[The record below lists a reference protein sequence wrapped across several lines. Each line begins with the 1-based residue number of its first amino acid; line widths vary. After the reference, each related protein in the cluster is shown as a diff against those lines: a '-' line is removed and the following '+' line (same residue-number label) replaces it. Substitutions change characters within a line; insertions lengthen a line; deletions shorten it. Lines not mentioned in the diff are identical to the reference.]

1 MRILV
6 LGLGTA
12 GLYAAKWARN
22 ADPRAEIVVVERRTY
37 PTFSPCGIP
46 LAIEGLVSFESLK
59 HPFPVRG
66 NTRLLLGHE
75 VVSVDLDSMRAR
87 VTDGS
92 SELEL
97 SFDRLVF
104 APGAEPFVPPV
115 PGAGEA
121 LGKDLFTIRVVEDG
135 ERLVRR
141 IEEKGATRATVVG
154 AGPIGCEISYA
165 LARRGLKVHLVE
177 MLDRV
182 FPRSLD
188 PDMASH
194 VEAYLRARGI
204 EVRTGCPLEEV
215 VLDDGSVVAV
225 RACGERI
232 PTDIVVMATG
242 VRACTGLLEGQVDVD
257 KGILVDERMETS
269 REGVFAAGDVA
280 VVRHRISGEMVMVQ
294 LASAAMRQGVVAGIN
309 AAGGDATYSGAL
321 GTFSSAMGAFEAAAT
336 GIRTGK
342 SVKIAGFYKPEWA
355 GGERVWLK
363 LFLEG
368 DRIVGA
374 QAVGP
379 RASAEIDVVAALI
392 HRGATVDDALMFE
405 RSYCPGVS
413 ELNMP
418 LSAAGEIALRRKL
431 RR

>member
-22 ADPRAEIVVVERRTY
+22 TDPRAEIVVVERRAY

-46 LAIEGLVSFESLK
+46 LAIEGVVPFESLK

-75 VVSVDLDSMRAR
+75 VRSIDLEERKAVVS
-87 VTDGS
+87 DGG
-92 SELEL
+92 SEVHV
-97 SFDRLVF
+97 SFNRLVF

-115 PGAGEA
+115 PGAREA
-121 LGKDLFTIRVVEDG
+121 LGRDLFTIRVIEDG
-135 ERLVRR
+135 ERLVAR
-141 IEEKGATRATVVG
+141 IREKGARTAVVVG

-165 LARRGLKVHLVE
+165 LAKRGLRVHLIE
-177 MLDRV
+177 MLDNV

-194 VEAYLRARGI
+194 VEAYLRSQGI
-204 EVRTGCPLEEV
+204 EVRTSCPLEEV
-215 VLDDGSVVAV
+215 VLDGKSLKAV
-225 RACGERI
+225 MACGERI
-232 PTDIVVMATG
+232 PADVAVMATG
-242 VRACTGLLEGQVDVD
+242 VRANTALLRDQVEVER
-257 KGILVDERMETS
+257 GVVVDERMETS
-269 REGVFAAGDVA
+269 AEGVFAAGDVA
-280 VVRHRISGEMVMVQ
+280 VVKHRITGERVMVQ

-309 AAGGDATYSGAL
+309 AAGGDARYEGAL
-321 GTFSSAMGAFEAAAT
+321 GTFSSAMGELEAAAT
-336 GIRTGK
+336 GIRTGR
-342 SVKIAGFYKPEWA
+342 SVKIAGYYKPEWA
-355 GGERVWLK
+355 GGERIWLK

-418 LSAAGEIALRRKL
+418 LSAAGEIALRRKF